1 MLGAIA
7 GDIVGSVYEGRPIK
21 QKGFPLFGRGATFTD
36 DSVLTVATADVLL
49 YDGDYR
55 EAYKGYFRRHPHRG
69 FGGNFALW
77 AASDDPEPYGSF
89 GNGSAMRVGPVG
101 WARTTL
107 DEVLV
112 EAQRS
117 AQVTHNHPEGI
128 KGAQATAAAVF
139 LARARQSKADIRA
152 FIEERFEY
160 DLDRWLDDIRPGYTF
175 DVSCQ
180 GSVPEAIIA
189 FLEAEDFEDA
199 IRNAV
204 SLGGDSDTQACIAGA
219 IAEACYGLPA
229 PIEREV
235 MAHLDADLTEVT
247 RAFRT
252 AYVA

>member
-7 GDIVGSVYEGRPIK
+7 GDIIGSVYEGRPIK
-21 QKGFPLFGRGATFTD
+21 HKRFPLFSPGATFTD

-49 YDGDYR
+49 HDGEYR
-55 EAYKGYFRRHPHRG
+55 EAYKRYFRRHPHAG

-77 AASDDPEPYGSF
+77 AASEDPDAYGSF
-89 GNGSAMRVGPVG
+89 GNGAAMRVSPVG
-101 WARTTL
+101 WGRTTL
-107 DEVLV
+107 DEVLA
-112 EAQRS
+112 EARQS
-117 AQVTHNHPEGI
+117 ACVTHDHPEGI

-160 DLDRWLDDIRPGYTF
+160 DLGRSLEEIRPGYGF

-180 GSVPEAIIA
+180 GSVPESIIA

-199 IRNAV
+199 VRNAV

-229 PIEREV
+229 SIESEALAR
-235 MAHLDADLTEVT
+235 LDPDLAEIT
-247 RAFRT
+247 RAFR
-252 AYVA
+252 AAHIP